1 MIERRPVIAVCLL
14 GGRYDVVKLP
24 IQQFFGW
31 ISIGLISQSV
41 LDDAALFI
49 CQIDFHFARSSGNK
63 ISHQRNADGSLFFLL
78 IPFYHGKPLING
90 NRF

>member
-1 MIERRPVIAVCLL
+1 MALLSQYDITAPMWHRLMIERCPVIAVQLC
-14 GGRYDVVKLP
+14 RYDVVKLP

-49 CQIDFHFARSSGNK
+49 CQIDFHFARS
-63 ISHQRNADGSLFFLL
+63 Q
-78 IPFYHGKPLING
+78 
-90 NRF
+90 